1 MKRLLAYLSII
12 ATLFFLAA
20 VVAFLFLAP
29 DLDPMRSAISFY
41 ALTRF
46 GIIIDL
52 AFALVGV
59 SGISL
64 AIALWPTTL
73 SVAGRIGLVLLIAW
87 GISSILA
94 GAFPIDAPG
103 AVPTLSGSIHN
114 MAGLNFFL
122 VAPAVLL
129 IELTRSILVAPT
141 GQRPTTYWL
150 AWLLLASA
158 VLVFTFNGPLS
169 SLGIGGLA
177 QRLYWLVLALWL
189 ILKAGQVVRAKGT
202 RSEA

>member
-114 MAGLNFFL
+114 TAGFNFLL
-122 VAPAVLL
+122 VAPVILL
-129 IELTRSILVAPT
+129 IELTRSRLVAST
-141 GQRPTTYWL
+141 GFRSSTYWL

-158 VLVFTFNGPLS
+158 ILLFTFNGPLF
-169 SLGIGGLA
+169 SLGIGGLV
-177 QRLYWLVLALWL
+177 QRLYWIVLALWL
-189 ILKAGQVVRAKGT
+189 ILKARQVLRTKGT
-202 RSEA
+202 PR